1 MKSLL
6 CLVWVLLLSLLLT
19 YCAAE
24 AEDPQPREPE
34 VSVSSPRAPEVNG
47 SEQGGLDDGST
58 PLRGEPEASDSGP
71 RGLESVSGSLLACPA
86 ENCFNLTV
94 TCIKGTQC

>member
-1 MKSLL
+1 MKSLF
-6 CLVWVLLLSLLLT
+6 CLSLLLT

-24 AEDPQPREPE
+24 AEDSPPRGPE

-47 SEQGGLDDGST
+47 SE
-58 PLRGEPEASDSGP
+58 PEASDSVP

>member
-19 YCAAE
+19 YCDAVE
-24 AEDPQPREPE
+24 EDSLPRGPE
-34 VSVSSPRAPEVNG
+34 VSVASPRAPEVNG
-47 SEQGGLDDGST
+47 SV
-58 PLRGEPEASDSGP
+58 PEASDSVP
-71 RGLESVSGSLLACPA
+71 RGLESASGSLLACPA

-94 TCIKGTQC
+94 TCIKGKEC

>member
-6 CLVWVLLLSLLLT
+6 CLVWVLHLSLLLT

-24 AEDPQPREPE
+24 AEDSLPRGPE
-34 VSVSSPRAPEVNG
+34 VSASSPRAPEVNG
-47 SEQGGLDDGST
+47 SL
-58 PLRGEPEASDSGP
+58 PEASDSVP
-71 RGLESVSGSLLACPA
+71 RGLESDSGSLLACPA

>member
-1 MKSLL
+1 MLF
-6 CLVWVLLLSLLLT
+6 LSLLLSS
-19 YCAAE
+19 CAAE
-24 AEDPQPREPE
+24 AEDSLPSGPE
-34 VSVSSPRAPEVNG
+34 VSDSSPRAPEVNG
-47 SEQGGLDDGST
+47 SVPGGLDDGST
-58 PLRGEPEASDSGP
+58 LQRGGPEASDSVP

>member
-6 CLVWVLLLSLLLT
+6 YLVWVLHLSLLLT

-24 AEDPQPREPE
+24 AEDSLPRGPE
-34 VSVSSPRAPEVNG
+34 VSASSPRAPEVNE
-47 SEQGGLDDGST
+47 SVPGGLDDGST
-58 PLRGEPEASDSGP
+58 LLRGEPEASDSGP

-94 TCIKGTQC
+94 TCMKGTQC